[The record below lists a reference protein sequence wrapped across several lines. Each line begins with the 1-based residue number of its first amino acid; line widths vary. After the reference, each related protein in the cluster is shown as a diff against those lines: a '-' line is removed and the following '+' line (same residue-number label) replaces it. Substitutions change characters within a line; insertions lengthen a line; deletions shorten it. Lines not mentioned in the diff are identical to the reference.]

1 MSVCCFVDCFYSLA
15 FKANGDVAPIV
26 ICRGFFMRSQ
36 KIFTLRA
43 RKRIY
48 TPPDSPNLHEHIS
61 ALWPTNIFEENKKI
75 FAVLGKDYSCEE
87 GILA

>member
-1 MSVCCFVDCFYSLA
+1 MDCLYPLA

-48 TPPDSPNLHEHIS
+48 TPPDLPNLHEHIS
-61 ALWPTNIFEENKKI
+61 ALKPFKSTQIN
-75 FAVLGKDYSCEE
+75 LLRMGKDYQRK
-87 GILA
+87 GVKF